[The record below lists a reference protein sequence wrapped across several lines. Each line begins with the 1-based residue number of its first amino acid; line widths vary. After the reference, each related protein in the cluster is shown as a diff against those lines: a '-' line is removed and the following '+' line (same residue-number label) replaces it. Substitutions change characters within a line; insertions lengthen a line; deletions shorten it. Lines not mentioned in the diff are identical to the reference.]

1 MSATTARGCS
11 ISATPP
17 PGGGRRT
24 GEALP
29 PAPRP
34 TPILGME
41 ILSDGNALVTMRIT
55 LPADRGAVLFRTLLD
70 FGVTGT

>member
-1 MSATTARGCS
+1 
-11 ISATPP
+11 
-17 PGGGRRT
+17 
-24 GEALP
+24 
-29 PAPRP
+29 
-34 TPILGME
+34 ME